1 MSDLVAIAYS
11 DPDTARQVVSNL
23 GGPKLEPGGA
33 AVKALIRR
41 RSGGRGR

>member
-23 GGPKLEPGGA
+23 GGQKLEPGGPR
-33 AVKALIRR
+33 LRP
-41 RSGGRGR
+41 